1 MKDLFKTRKRREP
14 GRDEPTRFFVHI
26 PKTAGTSF
34 RAAAESRFGR
44 SRVLRD
50 YGLDSNAT
58 SDSVREEVYLKKDNS
73 GIERAIARDNAVLVA
88 GHVPVTKYGS
98 QLGLPNTIAFFRD
111 PVQQVISHYRHAV
124 RNQGFEDGLLA
135 FARLESSRNIQSRL
149 MAGVDPALL
158 GIVGLTEQYRET
170 LAIVNHCWSW
180 DLRHVKKNVGGRLRL
195 RLLEINARTRERL
208 ERLNESDRALYERAR
223 QVFKNSLYCLEHRV
237 ERDPRGAITLADSRS
252 GVRGWAL
259 EMGSDAPVEI
269 NIRINGRVH
278 SRTHCDLAVSELS
291 RWRLP
296 REGCVGFRAKNV
308 TLSHGDSVEIRDVR
322 QGLVLARYRV
332 HDDA

>member
-1 MKDLFKTRKRREP
+1 MKDLFKNNKRREP

-50 YGLDSNAT
+50 YGLESDVT
-58 SDSVREEVYLKKDNS
+58 SVSVREEVYLKKDNS
-73 GIERAIARDNAVLVA
+73 GIERAIARDNALLVA
-88 GHVPVTKYGS
+88 GHVPVTKYSG
-98 QLGLPNTIAFFRD
+98 QLGLSNTIVLFRD
-111 PVQQVISHYRHAV
+111 PVHQVISHYRHAT
-124 RNQGFEDGLLA
+124 RDQDYDGDLLA
-135 FARLESSRNIQSRL
+135 FARQDRVRNLQSRL
-149 MAGVDPALL
+149 MAGIDPALL
-158 GIVGLTEQYRET
+158 GVAGLTDQYRET

-195 RLLEINARTRERL
+195 RLLEINGRTLEKL

-237 ERDPRGAITLADSRS
+237 ESEPRGAITLADSRS
-252 GVRGWAL
+252 GVQGWAL

-269 NIRINGRVH
+269 AIMINGRVH

-296 REGCVGFRAKNV
+296 REGCVGFRANNV

-322 QGLVLARYRV
+322 QGLVLDKCRV

>member
-1 MKDLFKTRKRREP
+1 MKDFFKNGKSRET

-158 GIVGLTEQYRET
+158 GIVGLTERYRET
-170 LAIVNHCWSW
+170 LAIVSRHWGWN
-180 DLRHVKKNVGGRLRL
+180 LRHRRMNVSRRLG
-195 RLLEINARTRERL
+195 ARSFGLSNEEKAEL
-208 ERLNESDRALYERAR
+208 ERLNQADLAFCERTR
-223 QVFKNSLYCLEHRV
+223 QIFNNTWLCLKKGADS
-237 ERDPRGAITLADSRS
+237 DPRGAITDTETGLI
-252 GVRGWAL
+252 GWAFDML
-259 EMGSDAPVEI
+259 SEKPAKVEI
-269 NIRINGRVH
+269 LVNGMSRV
-278 SRTHCDLAVSELS
+278 RVRCDHPTPELEA
-291 RWRLP
+291 WKLP
-296 REGCVGFRAKNV
+296 RDGHIGYRAE
-308 TLSHGDSVEIRDVR
+308 TGSLEHGDHIEIRDV
-322 QGLVLARYRV
+322 QSGLILASRIFE
-332 HDDA
+332 